1 MPQRSSW
8 SADDVPDLQGRTA
21 LITGATR
28 GIGLETA
35 KVLASRGAAV
45 LLGARNR
52 TRGAAARAQVRGQAP
67 RAEVVVVP
75 LDLADLASVEQAAAM
90 IAADHPKLDILC
102 NNAGVMGTPLRR
114 TADGFELQF
123 GTNHLGHFA
132 LTGRLRPQLLA
143 APAAR
148 VVTVASQNHRM
159 GRLDLDNLDGRA
171 GYRRWQA
178 YGQSKLA
185 NLLFAFELHRRAE
198 GASLGFVSVAAHPG
212 YAGTDLQRVGARME
226 QAHARERAMMVAN
239 RLFSQSPHAG
249 ALPSLYAATAPDV
262 EGGDYIGP
270 DGPGE
275 IRGRPTKVS
284 AARQAYD
291 PELARQLWDASEE
304 LTGLR
309 FDLPVPA
316 AS

>member
-8 SADDVPDLQGRTA
+8 SVDDVPDLHGRTA
-21 LITGATR
+21 LVTGATK

-35 KVLASRGAAV
+35 KVLASRGAVV
-45 LLGARNR
+45 LLGARSR
-52 TRGAAARAQVRGQAP
+52 IRGAAAQAQVRGQAP
-67 RAEVVVVP
+67 RAEVIVVP
-75 LDLADLASVEQAAAM
+75 LDLADLASVEQAAAL
-90 IAADHPKLDILC
+90 IAEEHPKLDILC
-102 NNAGVMGTPLRR
+102 NNAGVMGTPLRH
-114 TADGFELQF
+114 TDDGFELQF

-132 LTGRLRPQLLA
+132 LTGRLLPQLVA

-171 GYRRWQA
+171 GYRRWRA

-185 NLLFAFELHRRAE
+185 NLLFAFELHRRAQA
-198 GASLGFVSVAAHPG
+198 GSLGLTSVAAHPG
-212 YAGTDLQRVGARME
+212 YAGTDLQRVGPRME
-226 QAHARERAMMVAN
+226 QARTRERAVMVAN

-262 EGGDYIGP
+262 EGGDYVGP
-270 DGPGE
+270 DGPAE
-275 IRGRPTKVS
+275 VWGRPTKVS

-291 PELARQLWDASEE
+291 PELARQLWDVSEE
-304 LTGLR
+304 LTGVR